1 MAVGDW
7 HKFSDGYRFRET
19 LLGPLVRRECS
30 DCGTGCA
37 ATPEASEPLC
47 GDCGRARTGAP
58 LPQRATYPTVK
69 IAPRAVGKRFGSVAV
84 VWARTWCESCGF
96 GGWFQVRYELGT
108 DVLSQYQRKHARQHG
123 GRDEEE
129 SLK

>member
-7 HKFSDGYRFRET
+7 HEFSDGYRFRET
-19 LLGPLVRRECS
+19 LFGPLVRRECI
-30 DCGTGCA
+30 DCGAGCA
-37 ATPEASEPLC
+37 ATPEATEPLC

-58 LPQRATYPTVK
+58 LPNRATYPTVK
-69 IAPRAVGKRFGSVAV
+69 ITPRASGKTVRPGYR
-84 VWARTWCESCGF
+84 WARTWCEQCGY
-96 GGWFQVRYELGT
+96 GRWFQVRDEIAT
-108 DVLSQYQRKHARQHG
+108 DVLSQYQRKHVGEHG